1 MTIDIACG
9 QITWRNSGESDDEV
23 LSDIASAGYAG
34 APWPGRQGKDAR
46 AIAEQFRRHGL
57 RPAPG
62 YFWADLWEVDRRKE
76 HLAEARRY
84 AQVSQDL
91 GLTELYLA
99 AGGFD
104 RVRPGHRTRREA
116 AGNVTPDDALSDQ
129 EFEELADGVS
139 AVARTTLEYGV
150 RSCYHN
156 HVGTFV
162 ETRAEVERLLS
173 MADKEALFLG
183 PDTGHLAWAGED
195 PVAFCRDHLD
205 RVLTV
210 HIKDIDRHALAEGR
224 VKDWD
229 YATYSRNGIFT
240 ELGQGVVD
248 WDGFFSLLRDGGFS
262 GWLIVETDV
271 TQLPSPKD
279 SATASR
285 RNLARW
291 GL

>member
-1 MTIDIACG
+1 MTIEIACG
-9 QITWRNSGESDDEV
+9 QITWRHSGKSDDEV

-34 APWPGRQGKDAR
+34 APWPRRDGKDAN
-46 AIAEQFRRHGL
+46 AIAAQFHAHEL

-62 YFWADLWEVDRRKE
+62 YFWADLWDVDRRDE
-76 HLAEARRY
+76 HLEQARRY
-84 AQVSQDL
+84 AQISREL

-104 RVRPGHRTRREA
+104 RVRLGHRTRRQA
-116 AGNVTPDDALSDQ
+116 AGNVTAADALSDQ
-129 EFEELADGVS
+129 EFEQLAEGVS

-173 MADKEALFLG
+173 MADGDALFLG
-183 PDTGHLAWAGED
+183 PDTGHMAWAGDD
-195 PVAFCRDHLD
+195 PVAFCREHCD

-210 HIKDIDRHALAEGR
+210 HIKDIDRRALEEGR
-224 VKDWD
+224 KRDWD
-229 YATYSRNGIFT
+229 YTTYSGNGIFT

-248 WDGFFSLLRDGGFS
+248 WDGFFTVLRDGGFS

-271 TQLPSPKD
+271 TQLPTPRD
-279 SATASR
+279 SAIASR

-291 GL
+291 GV

>member
-1 MTIDIACG
+1 MTIAIGCG
-9 QITWRNSGESDDEV
+9 QITWRNSGQTDDEV
-23 LSDIASAGYAG
+23 LADIRAAGYAG
-34 APWPGRQGKDAR
+34 APWPRRQGVGAVALK
-46 AIAEQFRRHGL
+46 EQFARSGL
-57 RPAPG
+57 KPAPG
-62 YFWADLWEVDRRKE
+62 YYWADLWDIDRREE

-84 AQVSQDL
+84 AEISQEL
-91 GLTELYLA
+91 GLNELYLA

-104 RVRPGHRTRREA
+104 RLRPGHRTRRQA
-116 AGNVTPDDALSDQ
+116 AGKVTADDSLSES
-129 EFEELADGVS
+129 EFQSLAEGVS

-173 MADKEALFLG
+173 LADPEALFLG

-205 RVLTV
+205 RIKTV
-210 HIKDIDRHALAEGR
+210 HIKDIDPGARAEGKR
-224 VKDWD
+224 LDWD
-229 YATYSRNGIFT
+229 YQAYSDGGIFT
-240 ELGQGVVD
+240 ELGQGLVD
-248 WDGFFSLLRDGGFS
+248 WDGFFAVLREGAFS

-271 TQLPSPKD
+271 TQLPTARE
-279 SATASR
+279 SAAVSR